1 MDSRTFDRW
10 TASVAH
16 QRSRRAAL
24 RLLAAGLFG
33 AVLAQRGSP
42 VVQAAQRLDQDG
54 DGLFDDDES
63 LVYGTDP
70 YGYDT
75 DGDGVGD
82 GEEVYYGT
90 NPIVAEDLVL
100 AEPPPV
106 NGGPVGIGDA
116 TSGGNADGG
125 TVGDGGC
132 VRFDANGNCVCFAL
146 GADGTCAIG
155 VADTSSPPTCRGM
168 GATCDYDTQC
178 CDVGAALCCFNGT
191 TLNTRCTDVTAYG
204 GACL

>member
-1 MDSRTFDRW
+1 MASCVANGDALREAGPTGRKREENRMDSRTFDRLV
-10 TASVAH
+10 TAAAGS
-16 QRSRRAAL
+16 SRRGAL
-24 RLLAAGLFG
+24 RVLAAGLLG
-33 AVLAQRGSP
+33 GVLGHRGSP

-90 NPIVAEDLVL
+90 NPILAENLVL

-106 NGGPVGIGDA
+106 PVDGGEVAIGDVN
-116 TSGGNADGG
+116 SGGNADGAVG
-125 TVGDGGC
+125 VGDTWGVTCLGVGSTC
-132 VRFDANGNCVCFAL
+132 NFDAE
-146 GADGTCAIG
+146 
-155 VADTSSPPTCRGM
+155 
-168 GATCDYDTQC
+168 C
-178 CDVGAALCCFNGT
+178 CNVGAVLCCFDGT
-191 TLNTRCTDVTAYG
+191 YLQTKCTDVTAYG